1 MTGLLV
7 SFVPSYCRARN
18 GRATIGHARDAG
30 LRRALDTRGCHPA
43 TAHLGL
49 STDAVIGRADNWKRP
64 GPSVKL
70 ADNRLRENAV
80 NSAGSQTVDVEEGGC
95 LESERERRRLAAVTA
110 SNDPD
115 VLRAALVRE
124 SCERRRAEC
133 RADMQTSVAKLAL
146 DLLVREPD
154 VDGFFGAL
162 TRTMVEEGESHAC
175 ALWLLDEAG
184 QRCEP
189 WMAYVE
195 DHLLRLRSFGG
206 PIDPPPAEKRPFP
219 CEVMANHLF
228 AYSPGWT
235 QTIEYRSNDSRLPIE
250 IRVFGDE
257 MGWNVTFAA
266 PLMLGT
272 RTLGWMTIV
281 ASDAS
286 ETEDHWWR
294 VALLEAIARQ
304 AALALHYSRLVE
316 LNRLEERRKATLD
329 ERNRLA
335 RDIHDTLAQGFAAI
349 LMQLQ
354 GAQREAG
361 ALPPTV
367 AKGIETAIDLARLHL
382 TEARRS
388 VGTLRPNVASA
399 EDIAT
404 SLKRL
409 AETGRRTASMPIE
422 LEIDEIPR
430 LGDGVEREIVGIA
443 QEALTNAVRHS
454 RARRITIRASTVQS
468 VGLRLSITDDGRG
481 IVRDATTS
489 GFGMT
494 SMQERADRIG
504 ASLTIVTAPR
514 HGTEI
519 VLAWEP
525 SSLPTQ
531 VHAAS

>member
-1 MTGLLV
+1 
-7 SFVPSYCRARN
+7 
-18 GRATIGHARDAG
+18 
-30 LRRALDTRGCHPA
+30 
-43 TAHLGL
+43 
-49 STDAVIGRADNWKRP
+49 
-64 GPSVKL
+64 
-70 ADNRLRENAV
+70 V
-80 NSAGSQTVDVEEGGC
+80 NSAGSQAVDVAEGGC
-95 LESERERRRLAAVTA
+95 GESERERRHLADATS
-110 SNDPD
+110 SNDPEA
-115 VLRAALVRE
+115 LRAALVRE

-133 RADMQTSVAKLAL
+133 RADMQTSIAKLAL

-154 VDGFFGAL
+154 VEGFFGAL

-195 DHLLRLRSFGG
+195 DHLLYFRTRSGSAG
-206 PIDPPPAEKRPFP
+206 EMPRFP
-219 CEVMANHLF
+219 CEVMAAHLY

-235 QTIEYRSNDSRLPIE
+235 QTIEYRGDDPRLPTE
-250 IRVFGDE
+250 VRDFSRMKRWG
-257 MGWNVTFAA
+257 VTFSA
-266 PLMLGT
+266 PLMLGA
-272 RTLGWMTIV
+272 RTLGWMTVV
-281 ASDAS
+281 ATDAS
-286 ETEDHWWR
+286 ESADHWWR
-294 VALLEAIARQ
+294 VALLEAITRQ

-335 RDIHDTLAQGFAAI
+335 RDIHDNLAQGFAAI

-361 ALPPTV
+361 ALPPPV
-367 AKGIETAIDLARLHL
+367 AKGIDTAIDLARLHL

-388 VGTLRPNVASA
+388 VGALRPHVRNG

-404 SLKRL
+404 ALKRL
-409 AETGRRTASMPIE
+409 AELGRRTANMPIE
-422 LEIDEIPR
+422 LEVDEIPR

-468 VGLRLSITDDGRG
+468 VGLRLSVTDDGKG
-481 IVRDATTS
+481 IVRDAVTS

-514 HGTEI
+514 NGTEI
-519 VLAWEP
+519 VLAWDP
-525 SSLPTQ
+525 TSLPTQ
-531 VHAAS
+531 VHAAN

>member
-1 MTGLLV
+1 
-7 SFVPSYCRARN
+7 
-18 GRATIGHARDAG
+18 
-30 LRRALDTRGCHPA
+30 
-43 TAHLGL
+43 
-49 STDAVIGRADNWKRP
+49 
-64 GPSVKL
+64 
-70 ADNRLRENAV
+70 V
-80 NSAGSQTVDVEEGGC
+80 NSAGSQTVDVDEGAC
-95 LESERERRRLAAVTA
+95 LESERERGRLAAVTA
-110 SNDPD
+110 SNDPA

-154 VDGFFGAL
+154 VEGFFGAL
-162 TRTMVEEGESHAC
+162 TRTMVEEGDSHAC
-175 ALWLLDEAG
+175 ALWLLDEAA

-195 DHLLRLRSFGG
+195 DHLLDLHTPSG
-206 PIDPPPAEKRPFP
+206 PVVGETPRFP
-219 CEVMANHLF
+219 CEVMAGHLY

-235 QTIEYRSNDSRLPIE
+235 QTIEYRGDDPRLPIE
-250 IRVFGDE
+250 VRDFSCMKRWDVSFS
-257 MGWNVTFAA
+257 A

-272 RTLGWMTIV
+272 RTLGWMTLV
-281 ASDAS
+281 ASDDAS
-286 ETEDHWWR
+286 DSEDHWWR

-335 RDIHDTLAQGFAAI
+335 RDIHDNLAQGFAAI

-354 GAQREAG
+354 GAQRKAG
-361 ALPPTV
+361 ALPSTA

-388 VGTLRPNVASA
+388 VGALRPHVRNG

-404 SLKRL
+404 ALKRL
-409 AETGRRTASMPIE
+409 AETGRRTANMPIE
-422 LEIDEIPR
+422 LEVDEIPR
-430 LGDGVEREIVGIA
+430 LGDGVEREIIGIV

-454 RARRITIRASTVQS
+454 RARRITIRASTVQN
-468 VGLRLSITDDGRG
+468 VGLRLSVTDDGKG
-481 IVRDATTS
+481 IVRDAVTS

-514 HGTEI
+514 NGTEI
-519 VLAWEP
+519 VLAWDP
-525 SSLPTQ
+525 TSLPTQ